1 MAPGPPDTSAVAH
14 PAMFPVP
21 TCAAIAVASAWKVPR
36 GLKLSYLY
44 KAGPNREINSR
55 TYQQKQQYA
64 VPEHITNLRNC
75 LIQCI
80 HFLFSLSIRRM
91 V

>member
-21 TCAAIAVASAWKVPR
+21 TCAAIPR

-64 VPEHITNLRNC
+64 VPEHITDLRNC